1 MLSAY
6 SRVTVVGQG
15 RSVDLAL
22 PSGLPLADVV
32 PQVLRFCVPA
42 DGIERPE
49 AWALARLGGP
59 VLGLGHSLGES
70 GVVDGDVL
78 ELRRTGADVRPAVV
92 EDVRDAVEDSVDA
105 AGGVWTASATLT
117 YALAGGAILLGL
129 LAVGWLLPLGTLGL
143 GAVRDAVR
151 PPDEG
156 ARLGAAAAS
165 VAVLLGS
172 CAVAARTVPAWV
184 GQTCA
189 AVAMVWGALLGA
201 ALTDV
206 VGTGDDRLV
215 LMAGGVA
222 LAAAA
227 ARAVHPATTAHVA
240 AAAALV
246 VPAVAVRVVQAF
258 DVSALQVLR
267 AAPVLALL
275 AVGVLPRVSLS
286 VGGLAS
292 ADYRVRSAGRMS
304 ASALRARYRE
314 SNGLLVGGLLAASA
328 LVLVGGGVLAVLRP
342 GVWDPWLVASLGI
355 VAVLRSRVFSRVG
368 HVLPLRVSGTLV
380 LVLAGIAEGSRQEA
394 VEPWVATLVPVA
406 VLALV
411 AVSTIRTSEVPKAR
425 LKRVLDWSEFVAVV
439 VMVVMV
445 AGALGLFA
453 EIRSTF

>member
-6 SRVTVVGQG
+6 SRVTVVGQN
-15 RSVDLAL
+15 RTVDLAL

-32 PQVLRFCVPA
+32 PQVLRYCVPA

-49 AWALARLGGP
+49 SWALARLGGP

-78 ELRRTGADVRPAVV
+78 ELRRSGSDVRPAVV

-105 AGGVWTASATLT
+105 AGGVWTSATTLT
-117 YALAGGAILLGL
+117 YALAGGAVLLGL
-129 LAVGWLLPLGTLGL
+129 LALGELLPLGGPGEGPLE
-143 GAVRDAVR
+143 DAVR
-151 PPDEG
+151 PPDDG
-156 ARLGAAAAS
+156 ARLVAS
-165 VAVLLGS
+165 TVALAVLLGA
-172 CAVAARTVPAWV
+172 CALAARAVPTWV

-189 AVAMVWGALLGA
+189 AVAMVWGLLTGSALAETLDA
-201 ALTDV
+201 T
-206 VGTGDDRLV
+206 DDRLL

-227 ARAVHPATTAHVA
+227 ARALHPATTGHVA

-246 VPAVAVRVVQAF
+246 LAAVAVRTVQGF
-258 DVSALQVLR
+258 DVSVLQVLR

-275 AVGVLPRVSLS
+275 VVGALPRVSLS

-292 ADYRVRSAGRMS
+292 ADYRVRAAGRLS
-304 ASALRARYRE
+304 AAALGARYRE
-314 SNGLLVGGLLAASA
+314 SNGLLVGGLVAAAA

-342 GVWDPWLVASLGI
+342 GVWDPWLVVMIGV
-355 VAVLRSRVFSRVG
+355 VAVLRSRVFSRVV
-368 HVLPLRVSGTLV
+368 HVLPLRVAGTLV
-380 LVLAGIAEGSRQEA
+380 LLVAAVAEGARYDA
-394 VEPWVATLVPVA
+394 VAPWVATLVPLA
-406 VLALV
+406 VLALG
-411 AVSTIRTSEVPKAR
+411 AVSTIRMTDVPRAR
-425 LKRVLDWSEFVAVV
+425 LKRVLDWTEFVAVV
-439 VMVVMV
+439 VMMVMV